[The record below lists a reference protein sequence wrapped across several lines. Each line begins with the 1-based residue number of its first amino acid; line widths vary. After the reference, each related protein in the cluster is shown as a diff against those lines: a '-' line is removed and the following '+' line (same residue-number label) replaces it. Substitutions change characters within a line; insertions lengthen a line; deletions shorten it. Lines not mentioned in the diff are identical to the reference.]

1 MSAKDTYIKQLEKN
15 LDKYKNKI
23 SKIEDLVENY
33 KGSNRKELLN
43 QKAELQE
50 KFDDGKK
57 MLKQI
62 QGASEK
68 EYETMKESAA
78 TLFESIKDAF
88 YDFSHYLTLDQF
100 SRTKKELTDLG
111 NQTLDE
117 AQALVKQ
124 NPLSVAAG
132 ALSLGFILG
141 VLFARCK

>member
-1 MSAKDTYIKQLEKN
+1 MAEKDAYTKQLEKSLEN
-15 LDKYKNKI
+15 YKNKI
-23 SKIEDLVENY
+23 SKIEDFIENY
-33 KGSNRKELLN
+33 KGSNRRELLDH
-43 QKAELQE
+43 KDELQA
-50 KFDDGKK
+50 KFEEGKK

-62 QGASEK
+62 QGSSEK

-100 SRTKKELTDLG
+100 SRTKKELADLG

-117 AQALVKQ
+117 AEALVKQ

-141 VLFARCK
+141 MLFARSK